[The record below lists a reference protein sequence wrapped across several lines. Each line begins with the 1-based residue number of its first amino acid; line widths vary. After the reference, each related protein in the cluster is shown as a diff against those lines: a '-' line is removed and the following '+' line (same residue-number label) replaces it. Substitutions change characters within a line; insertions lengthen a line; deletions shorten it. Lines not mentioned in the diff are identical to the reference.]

1 MGAAETRR
9 GVFAAMSVTIQDH
22 SAEVS
27 AEIKAALL
35 RGLEICG
42 LTAEN
47 YAKKLCTV
55 DTGLLKNS
63 ITHALSGEPA
73 AISTY
78 SADKAKG
85 NKPVQTGE
93 YSGSAPEES
102 NPSKMAV
109 YIGTNVEYA
118 PYVELSTGKHT
129 EGGRPTKWIYKD
141 DKGTHMTGGH
151 QAKPF
156 LKPAVADHAGQYR
169 DILESELKNG

>member
-1 MGAAETRR
+1 
-9 GVFAAMSVTIQDH
+9 MSVEIQDN
-22 SAEVS
+22 SKEIS
-27 AEIKAALL
+27 AEIKAGLL
-35 RGLEICG
+35 RGLEKCG
-42 LTAEN
+42 LVAEG

-55 DTGLLKNS
+55 DTGLLRNS

-93 YSGSAPEES
+93 YSGSAPKES
-102 NPSKMAV
+102 DPSKMAV

-156 LKPAVADHAGQYR
+156 LKPAAADHASQYR
-169 DILESELKNG
+169 KIIEQVLKGEL

>member
-1 MGAAETRR
+1 
-9 GVFAAMSVTIQDH
+9 MSVTVIEDN
-22 SAEVS
+22 SDKVAEELR
-27 AEIKAALL
+27 ARINKA
-35 RGLEICG
+35 LEICG

-55 DTGLLKNS
+55 DTGLLRNS
-63 ITHALSGEPA
+63 ITHALAGEPA

-93 YSGSAPEES
+93 YSDSAPEES
-102 NPSKMAV
+102 DPSKMAV

-118 PYVELSTGKHT
+118 PYVEL
-129 EGGRPTKWIYKD
+129 
-141 DKGTHMTGGH
+141 GTVAQ

-156 LKPAVADHAGQYR
+156 LKPAAADHASQYR
-169 DILESELKNG
+169 GTIEQVLKGEL